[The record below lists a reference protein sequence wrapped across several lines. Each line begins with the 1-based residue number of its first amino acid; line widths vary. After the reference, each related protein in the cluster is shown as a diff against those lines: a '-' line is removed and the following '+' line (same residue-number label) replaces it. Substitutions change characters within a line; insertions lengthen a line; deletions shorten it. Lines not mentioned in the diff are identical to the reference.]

1 VDVYLPI
8 SLFDFGARSLK
19 FRKRSLAMSSAAADA
34 HGGAGM
40 SWFIKVWGCLIVL
53 TAAEVFLTYEQL
65 RLEVMLFLLMGI
77 SIVKA
82 ALIIAYFM
90 HLRYE
95 KRSLVLTLIPA
106 MVFVL
111 VMMIVMFPDSFRI
124 QTLRLISN

>member
-1 VDVYLPI
+1 
-8 SLFDFGARSLK
+8 
-19 FRKRSLAMSSAAADA
+19 MSSVAAQA

-40 SWFIKVWGCLIVL
+40 GFFLKVWGCLLVL

-95 KRSLVLTLIPA
+95 KRSLFLTLIPA

-111 VMMIVMFPDSFRI
+111 VMMVVMFPDSFRI
-124 QTLRLISN
+124 QTMRLIGN

>member
-1 VDVYLPI
+1 
-8 SLFDFGARSLK
+8 
-19 FRKRSLAMSSAAADA
+19 MSSADA

-40 SWFIKVWGCLIVL
+40 SWFMKVWGCLIVL

-95 KRSLVLTLIPA
+95 KRQSRSYTYPGHGLCVGDDDRHVSRI
-106 MVFVL
+106 VFE
-111 VMMIVMFPDSFRI
+111 FR
-124 QTLRLISN
+124 RCD